1 MKKRK
6 NKHTDNSARIW
17 SPGRPDL
24 SSRKRGILSIN
35 ADHVLAQA
43 KIGYQLTHAGKP
55 IAEVVDKR
63 PHQVEIQDLHNKR
76 WLINLHQLQDIEL
89 SAFIEDLAEA
99 ITAYHQSTPETASA
113 REPLEDTSL
122 VDQPDD
128 GEQTIDDDAQHSRRH
143 SDQAAVIPTQPLL
156 ARYFQEEFIPKMLNQ
171 MDFDQVRY
179 GDTWLMDYKD
189 GVEAHIRSRFKDYF
203 KLFDEFGKPISW
215 LRVAGYAIL
224 AQARLDHP
232 DWLING

>member
-1 MKKRK
+1 MKNRK

-63 PHQVEIQDLHNKR
+63 PHQVEIRDLHNKR

-89 SAFIEDLAEA
+89 SAFIEDLAET
-99 ITAYHQSTPETASA
+99 ITNYHQSTPKPASA
-113 REPLEDTSL
+113 GEAPADASL

-128 GEQTIDDDAQHSRRH
+128 EEPTINDDAQHSRHH
-143 SDQAAVIPTQPLL
+143 SDPAAVIPTQPLL

-171 MDFDQVRY
+171 MDFDQTRS

-189 GVEAHIRSRFKDYF
+189 GVEAHIRSRFEDYF